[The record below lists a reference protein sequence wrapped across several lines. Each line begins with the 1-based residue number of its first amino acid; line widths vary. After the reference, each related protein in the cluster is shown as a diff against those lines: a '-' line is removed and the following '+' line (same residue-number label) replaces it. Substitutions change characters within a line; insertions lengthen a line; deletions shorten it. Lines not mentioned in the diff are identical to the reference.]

1 MRWVVLI
8 AVTFLRGTASGY
20 EFDPNLWQRLVLT
33 EVMVAPAGATAQAGQ
48 WIEVR
53 NPKGAPFNLQGVVLA
68 TIRGGFH
75 VVSPSKALVAEPD
88 DLLLLA
94 PFSDTGALP
103 KGRVDYA
110 YGGDFWLDTTG
121 DIVLVLK
128 AGKLVDVF
136 AYGPESLP
144 VIPGASFSL
153 ESSASQVTKEWC
165 YGREAY
171 DPAGNLGTP
180 GEANPNCDGDGDGTA
195 EDQGD
200 CDDHDPAVNSEAIE
214 VCNGLDDDCNGFVDD
229 GVGPPAGPCR
239 TLGVC
244 AGTDPACAGAAGW
257 ACPYPDPYEADEVSC
272 DGLDNDC
279 DGETDEDLVSPGPC
293 RTLGVC
299 AGTTPAC
306 AGAAGWVCPYP
317 DPYEADEASCD
328 GLDNDC
334 DGETDEGYDVGAAC
348 TVGLGSCARTGT
360 RACTPDRTG
369 AVCDVEPGL
378 ATVEL
383 CGDGRDNDCDG
394 ATDED
399 FPVGE
404 KCEVGIGACRSVG
417 KYRCAEDSL
426 SVICNAVPGTP
437 EPDRCDDGIDNDCD
451 GATDEDDCEA
461 APAGGNGGCSGAAGP
476 GRGGGPAGLLVLMTV
491 ALTALLQGRRG
502 VRRRHSGRS
511 GMR

>member
-244 AGTDPACAGAAGW
+244 AGTEPACAGAAGW
-257 ACPYPDPYEADEVSC
+257 ACPYPDPYEADEV
-272 DGLDNDC
+272 
-279 DGETDEDLVSPGPC
+279 
-293 RTLGVC
+293 
-299 AGTTPAC
+299 
-306 AGAAGWVCPYP
+306 
-317 DPYEADEASCD
+317 SCD

-437 EPDRCDDGIDNDCD
+437 EPERCDDGIDNDCD